1 VYGIVKDHNGFVDVR
16 SIEGEG
22 TTFELYFPCTEERIS
37 EGKKL
42 PVKDY
47 SGSGERILVV
57 DDVKEQREILSEIL
71 TGLGYSVITLSSGE
85 KAVEYL
91 KTHSADLLILDMIMG
106 AGYDGFDTYKRILE
120 SYPEQRAII
129 VSGYSKTDRV
139 REAQILGAGQYVKKP
154 YTFEKIGLAVKTEL
168 ER

>member
-1 VYGIVKDHNGFVDVR
+1 M
-16 SIEGEG
+16 
-22 TTFELYFPCTEERIS
+22 
-37 EGKKL
+37 
-42 PVKDY
+42 
-47 SGSGERILVV
+47 

-91 KTHSADLLILDMIMG
+91 KAHSADLLILDMIMG
-106 AGYDGFDTYKRILE
+106 AGYDGFETYKKILE

-139 REAQILGAGQYVKKP
+139 KEAQILGAGQYVKKP